1 MKPVS
6 VSTRPY
12 PDQKP
17 GTAGLRKKV
26 IVFEQPG
33 YLENF
38 LQSIIDAAGGFEGE
52 TLVAGGDGRYYN
64 DHAIQSLARI
74 AAGNGVARLII
85 GRGGLLSTPAA
96 SHLVRIRKAAGGFLL
111 TASHNP
117 GGPDG
122 DFGIKFNNASGGQA
136 SENLMD
142 SVYRHTG
149 AINRYLEADI
159 GEVNLDRPGET
170 RYGEM
175 TVEIVDPVA
184 DYAALME
191 HIFDFDRIRTLLA
204 RGLTIRF
211 DAMNAVTGPYAL
223 EILHRRLGAPDSSI
237 LRSTPEPDFGGGHPD
252 PNPVDAA
259 DLVRLMNGPSAPDL
273 AAASD
278 GDGDRNMIVGPAMV
292 VSPGDSLAIMAA
304 LADKIPGYRSGLAG
318 VARSMPT
325 SRAVDEVA
333 RVLGIPCF
341 ETPTGWRFFCNLLD
355 AGRVDLCGEES
366 FGTSSSHV
374 REKDG
379 LWAVL
384 FWLNMLA
391 ATGKSVPE
399 IVTEH
404 WRRFGRNAFSR
415 EDYFIDEAEIGTR
428 LMGHLERSVKRLAGR
443 AVAGRAVDRAD
454 VFEYH
459 DPVDGSVSGH
469 QGVRVFL
476 DDGSRIVYRLSG
488 TGTSGAT
495 LRVYLERRIRDGRLL
510 VEPAALLN
518 APLSEGARDIAEIT
532 LRTGLA
538 EATSVV

>member
-6 VSTRPY
+6 VQTQPY

-26 IVFEQPG
+26 AVFQQPR

-38 LQSIIDAAGGFEGE
+38 LQSIIDAAGGFEGS
-52 TLVAGGDGRYYN
+52 TLVAGGDGRFYN
-64 DHAIQSLARI
+64 DHAIQTLARV

-85 GRGGLLSTPAA
+85 GRHGLLSTPAA
-96 SHLVRIRKAAGGFLL
+96 SHLIRTRGADGGFLL

-122 DFGIKFNNASGGQA
+122 DFGIKFNTASGGQA

-142 SVYRHTG
+142 AVYEHTG
-149 AINRYLEADI
+149 KISRFMEMDI
-159 GEVNLDRPGET
+159 GLIDLRRPCET
-170 RYGEM
+170 RYGPL
-175 TVEIVDPVA
+175 TVEVVDPVA
-184 DYAALME
+184 DYARLME
-191 HIFDFDRIRTLLA
+191 SLFDFDRIRSMFA
-204 RGLTIRF
+204 GGFSVCF
-211 DAMNAVTGPYAL
+211 DAMHAVTGPYASN
-223 EILHRRLGAPDSSI
+223 ILHDRLGAPASSI
-237 LRSTPEPDFGGGHPD
+237 RHERPLPDFGGGHPD

-259 DLVRLMNGPSAPDL
+259 ELIQLMESPSAPGL

-278 GDGDRNMIVGPAMV
+278 GDGDRNMIVGPGIV

-304 LADKIPGYRSGLAG
+304 LASHIPGYRQGLAG

-333 RVLGIPCF
+333 HALGIPCY

-355 AGRVDLCGEES
+355 SGRIDLCGEES

-384 FWLNMLA
+384 FWLNLIA
-391 ATGKSVPE
+391 ATGKPVGQ

-404 WRRFGRNAFSR
+404 WQRFGRNAFNR
-415 EDYFIDEAEIGTR
+415 EDFFIPDPELGAR
-428 LMGHLERSVKRLAGR
+428 LMRQLERTVTSLPGKSAAGR
-443 AVAGRAVDRAD
+443 IVDRAD
-454 VFEYH
+454 VFEYR
-459 DPVDGSVSGH
+459 DPVDGSISLN
-469 QGVRVFL
+469 QGVRVFF
-476 DDGSRIVYRLSG
+476 DDQSRIVYRLSG
-488 TGTSGAT
+488 TGTAGAT
-495 LRVYLERRIRDGRLL
+495 LRVYLERRIADGPLL
-510 VEPAALLN
+510 TETALVLN
-518 APLSEGARDIAEIT
+518 APLSAAAREIAAITDI
-532 LRTGLA
+532 TGVTA
-538 EATSVV
+538 PTTVV